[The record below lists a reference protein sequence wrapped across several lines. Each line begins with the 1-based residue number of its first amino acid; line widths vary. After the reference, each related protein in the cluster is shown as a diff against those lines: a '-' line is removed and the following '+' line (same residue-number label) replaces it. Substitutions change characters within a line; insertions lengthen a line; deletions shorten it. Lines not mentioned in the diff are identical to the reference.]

1 VQSCVGSHLRK
12 RLLTTYADE
21 MVDWETA
28 GRKSDLKLLRAMF
41 WSQVTICILSVVVV
55 LLVLYGADAK
65 TTVWDFAPGA
75 VMLVWSTFML
85 PYTYKRWQQT
95 RLDPADK
102 HPVRASPEVQR
113 RFRRL
118 TYYMMF
124 FMPIAVALT
133 LLPFTTEP
141 WIWIKVALLAAGVIV
156 FGVWATRFS
165 LWQRD
170 EYWREQGKDPKHPWR
185 PARPDAP

>member
-1 VQSCVGSHLRK
+1 
-12 RLLTTYADE
+12 

-41 WSQVTICILSVVVV
+41 WSQVTICILSLTAV
-55 LLVLYGADAK
+55 LLVLYGAGAK

-95 RLDPADK
+95 RSDPADK
-102 HPVRASPEVQR
+102 HPVRGSPEVQR

-118 TYYMMF
+118 TYYTMF
-124 FMPIAVALT
+124 FLPIAVALT

-141 WIWIKVALLAAGVIV
+141 WIWIKVAILGAGVIV

-170 EYWREQGKDPKHPWR
+170 EYWREQGKDPKHPAR
-185 PARPDAP
+185 LARPDAS

>member
-1 VQSCVGSHLRK
+1 MVLP
-12 RLLTTYADE
+12 TYADE

-41 WSQVTICILSVVVV
+41 WIQVTLWTLSLVAV
-55 LLVLYGADAK
+55 LLIFYGADAK
-65 TTVWDFAPGA
+65 TSVWEFAPG
-75 VMLVWSTFML
+75 VGTLVLFTLML
-85 PYTYKRWQQT
+85 PYTYKRWQQA
-95 RLDPADK
+95 RLSPVDMQ
-102 HPVRASPEVQR
+102 PVRASPEVQR

-124 FMPIAVALT
+124 FMPIVLALN

-141 WIWIKVALLAAGVIV
+141 WIWVKVAILGAGVIV
-156 FGVWATRFS
+156 LGVWATRFS